1 MKVAI
6 CISGQPRNYEK
17 GYLELKKW
25 FLDKY
30 DCDVYIHT
38 WRDDVPMEAGH
49 KYVKERKYEFT
60 DDDYK
65 SIVDLYKPKT
75 WHFQKP
81 IPFDTTDVRGPHIG
95 YKLNS
100 ALSASYSIHACY
112 NLVRSF
118 GIKYDLVI
126 RTRFDLEFTDYI
138 SPECLFLKD
147 LSLLD
152 SKKLNVF
159 EYHMNPEGSPTRL
172 SEVDDLF
179 AVSSPEIAGIYAD
192 YFTYVISYVYMNDA
206 YKSWLDKNISENAD
220 PIYPESLLKY
230 HLVTNGVEINPIKS
244 LTEHFTANILR

>member
-6 CISGQPRNYEK
+6 CISGQPRNYEQ
-17 GYLELKKW
+17 GYYELKKW

-38 WRDDVPMEAGH
+38 WKDSIMEAGH
-49 KYVKERKYEFT
+49 KYVKERTYEFT
-60 DDDYK
+60 DEDYDR
-65 SIVDLYKPKT
+65 IIDLYKPKT

-81 IPFDTTDVRGPHIG
+81 IPFDTTDIRGPHIG

-100 ALSASYSIHACY
+100 TLSASYSIHACY
-112 NLVRSF
+112 KLVKDW
-118 GIKYDLVI
+118 GIDYDLII

-152 SKKLNVF
+152 PNKLNVF
-159 EYHMNPEGSPTRL
+159 EYPKTDEGHPTRL

-179 AVSSPEIAGIYAD
+179 AVSSPKIANIYAD
-192 YFTYVISYVYMNDA
+192 YFSYVISYIYMNPD
-206 YKSWLDKNISENAD
+206 YISWLDEHISENAD

-230 HLVTNGVEINPIKS
+230 HLVTNGVEINPVNS